1 MYSFLPIFN
10 EYYTQ
15 IGHVIVSRH
24 LFPPKSY
31 YLCIVFIKNGKNE
44 YYMKIGHI
52 NVLIF
57 THF

>member
-52 NVLIF
+52 NG
-57 THF
+57 